1 MRSGVWLSSGPAR
14 WFWSP
19 IHRLD
24 LGKAGPGRTSSK
36 RQHCCWNRNGF
47 LRSRYVLRSFHSH
60 QKHRWESMMGQTL
73 WQRLTKGREVVEFKY
88 TNPAKAKIGSSFSLD
103 VIGYRDLMF
112 TLREIHDYK
121 RTINGKTINFA
132 DYVLLARPIGKEDV
146 EIRLR
151 FMPVAVPDAQLTHN
165 IVVLTKYDEMGFNQ
179 GLDGALRDTTG
190 ELIVTE
196 NSVDEKYWRLNGHVL
211 PYNADVAI
219 VRDINNDGKVESDEV
234 ENVSVEYWDFS
245 RITTDEAQQ
254 QYTQYLFVELDKDS
268 KVQTMWRGEEVDPER
283 ITVL

>member
-1 MRSGVWLSSGPAR
+1 
-14 WFWSP
+14 
-19 IHRLD
+19 
-24 LGKAGPGRTSSK
+24 
-36 RQHCCWNRNGF
+36 
-47 LRSRYVLRSFHSH
+47 
-60 QKHRWESMMGQTL
+60 MGQTL